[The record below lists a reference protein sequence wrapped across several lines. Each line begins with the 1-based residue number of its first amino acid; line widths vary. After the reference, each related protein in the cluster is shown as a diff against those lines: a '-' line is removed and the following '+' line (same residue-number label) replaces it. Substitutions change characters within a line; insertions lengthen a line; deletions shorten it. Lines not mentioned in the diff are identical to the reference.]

1 MRESLTD
8 ATPQTAAARV
18 EGVPSPRANPAESEL
33 GPAPDGADL
42 TFSIECRLEKHAR
55 SGERHAVTI
64 HRDWRVTTRHDLE
77 AERIAAA
84 FGAYTSC
91 LSLVDETVPALRDA
105 MPWIARATSAAPHRH
120 GKHRWRL
127 PAATYVNGCCKDR
140 TFANLADAISHPF
153 QVSHLARRW
162 KAPAWQV
169 TAVISAASVC
179 WEAWNHER
187 AALLD
192 AGRFVRGVGGID
204 SLWALGVRAEDVV
217 ELAASLQLVADP
229 LPVPY
234 FTHARHG
241 RVDLEWVS
249 TVVAGRPDADFA
261 TWLVGLGTKFRRT
274 DPEAWRHWLEFGLS
288 LDDVMYAVEN
298 AGPPDVVREIAATT
312 GWSLSFAAR
321 TWLDWV
327 RVGCR
332 PTLSLFEVIARR
344 GVAHSVPS
352 NTAIERALELVA
364 AHHNDMDASSPEQR
378 TEVAVMLALLGT
390 VAEVVFEIEQGSQ
403 TVKQLDST
411 REETA

>member
-1 MRESLTD
+1 MHESLIASD
-8 ATPQTAAARV
+8 AYGQGLRSLRAPAA
-18 EGVPSPRANPAESEL
+18 SPVL
-33 GPAPDGADL
+33 GPSPDGADL
-42 TFSIECRLEKHAR
+42 TLSLECRLDKHAR
-55 SGERHAVTI
+55 SGERHDVTI
-64 HRDWRVTTRHDLE
+64 HRDWRVTTPHDLE

-91 LSLVDETVPALRDA
+91 LSLVEETVPALRDA

-127 PAATYVNGCCKDR
+127 PAATHVNGCCRDR
-140 TFANLADAISHPF
+140 TFANLADAISHPY
-153 QVSHLARRW
+153 QVSHLTRRW

-169 TAVISAASVC
+169 TAVITAASAR
-179 WEAWNHER
+179 WNAWNQER
-187 AALLD
+187 ATLLD
-192 AGRFVRGVGGID
+192 AGQFVRGADGVE

-217 ELAASLQLVADP
+217 ELAAPLQLVADP

-261 TWLVGLGTKFRRT
+261 TWLVGLGRKFRRT
-274 DPEAWRHWLEFGLS
+274 DPQAWRHWLEFGLS

-312 GWSLSFAAR
+312 GWSLSLAAR

-332 PTLSLFEVIARR
+332 PTLSHFEFIARR
-344 GVAHSVPS
+344 GMAHSVPS
-352 NTAIERALELVA
+352 NTAIERACELVA
-364 AHHNDMDASSPEQR
+364 AHHTDFDASSPEQR

-390 VAEVVFEIEQGSQ
+390 VAEVVFEVEQGIQ

-411 REETA
+411 REETP